1 MQASNYLQTAMSIEL
16 PVSIL
21 IHVADKERGNEKEQL
36 HISVIICCLKTASS
50 ETA

>member
-21 IHVADKERGNEKEQL
+21 IHVADKGEMRKNSYTSQL
-36 HISVIICCLKTASS
+36 SFA
-50 ETA
+50 A